1 MPKLHTAAD
10 LSTYPSARASSL
22 ARPPG
27 GYLRQPTCARC
38 AVRRNPL
45 SNSRTVG
52 ANVDDSIDSVAIWN
66 VSWRNAVV
74 EGKREAAREQHYLV
88 LFGPST
94 GNPSLFGPSYVRR
107 ALLCFSS
114 YTYLV
119 LCCAVLCCAVLCCD
133 VLIIVM
139 LIIVTIYS
147 IIIIIFNSIIMMI
160 IASAPRIPPHQ
171 PRSHRISGVASFR
184 ELRGFGG

>member
-22 ARPPG
+22 ARPPS

-52 ANVDDSIDSVAIWN
+52 ASVDDSIDSVATWN

-74 EGKREAAREQHYLV
+74 EGKREAATEQHYLV

-119 LCCAVLCCAVLCCD
+119 VMMKYKAYKDISCSCVLGSHGPSGDIGKGERCGSCWLVACMIMIMTWLRFD
-133 VLIIVM
+133 YDYAII
-139 LIIVTIYS
+139 S
-147 IIIIIFNSIIMMI
+147 SCGPQ
-160 IASAPRIPPHQ
+160 SC
-171 PRSHRISGVASFR
+171 
-184 ELRGFGG
+184 

>member
-1 MPKLHTAAD
+1 M
-10 LSTYPSARASSL
+10 
-22 ARPPG
+22 
-27 GYLRQPTCARC
+27 
-38 AVRRNPL
+38 RRNPL

-52 ANVDDSIDSVAIWN
+52 ASVDDSIDSVAIWN

-114 YTYLV
+114 YIYLV
-119 LCCAVLCCAVLCCD
+119 
-133 VLIIVM
+133 VM
-139 LIIVTIYS
+139 MKILTA
-147 IIIIIFNSIIMMI
+147 FFK
-160 IASAPRIPPHQ
+160 
-171 PRSHRISGVASFR
+171 G
-184 ELRGFGG
+184 

>member
-1 MPKLHTAAD
+1 MLACLRACL
-10 LSTYPSARASSL
+10 LSCLLDCVLACLRASL
-22 ARPPG
+22 DP
-27 GYLRQPTCARC
+27 YLFVIA
-38 AVRRNPL
+38 L
-45 SNSRTVG
+45 
-52 ANVDDSIDSVAIWN
+52 NVDDSIDSVAIWN

-119 LCCAVLCCAVLCCD
+119 LCCAVLCCAVMC
-133 VLIIVM
+133 
-139 LIIVTIYS
+139 
-147 IIIIIFNSIIMMI
+147 
-160 IASAPRIPPHQ
+160 
-171 PRSHRISGVASFR
+171 
-184 ELRGFGG
+184 

>member
-1 MPKLHTAAD
+1 MSGNLKFH
-10 LSTYPSARASSL
+10 LSA
-22 ARPPG
+22 
-27 GYLRQPTCARC
+27 
-38 AVRRNPL
+38 L

-52 ANVDDSIDSVAIWN
+52 ASVDDSIDSVATWN

-114 YTYLV
+114 YIYLV
-119 LCCAVLCCAVLCCD
+119 
-133 VLIIVM
+133 VM
-139 LIIVTIYS
+139 MKIPTAFLQGPVTTS
-147 IIIIIFNSIIMMI
+147 IG
-160 IASAPRIPPHQ
+160 AKT
-171 PRSHRISGVASFR
+171 RSKKHF
-184 ELRGFGG
+184 

>member
-1 MPKLHTAAD
+1 MVIIV
-10 LSTYPSARASSL
+10 
-22 ARPPG
+22 
-27 GYLRQPTCARC
+27 RQPTCARC

-114 YTYLV
+114 YTYFV
-119 LCCAVLCCAVLCCD
+119 
-133 VLIIVM
+133 
-139 LIIVTIYS
+139 
-147 IIIIIFNSIIMMI
+147 
-160 IASAPRIPPHQ
+160 
-171 PRSHRISGVASFR
+171 G
-184 ELRGFGG
+184 

>member
-1 MPKLHTAAD
+1 M
-10 LSTYPSARASSL
+10 
-22 ARPPG
+22 
-27 GYLRQPTCARC
+27 
-38 AVRRNPL
+38 RRNPL

-119 LCCAVLCCAVLCCD
+119 FYFYYHYQTHVLVC
-133 VLIIVM
+133 
-139 LIIVTIYS
+139 
-147 IIIIIFNSIIMMI
+147 
-160 IASAPRIPPHQ
+160 P
-171 PRSHRISGVASFR
+171 SFPWTSYTT
-184 ELRGFGG
+184 

>member
-1 MPKLHTAAD
+1 MLAC
-10 LSTYPSARASSL
+10 LRASL
-22 ARPPG
+22 DP
-27 GYLRQPTCARC
+27 YLFVIA
-38 AVRRNPL
+38 L
-45 SNSRTVG
+45 
-52 ANVDDSIDSVAIWN
+52 NVDDSIDSVAIWN

-119 LCCAVLCCAVLCCD
+119 LCCAVLCCD

>member
-1 MPKLHTAAD
+1 MLLLRGKGRRRGSNTIW
-10 LSTYPSARASSL
+10 S
-22 ARPPG
+22 
-27 GYLRQPTCARC
+27 YLVQ
-38 AVRRNPL
+38 VRE
-45 SNSRTVG
+45 
-52 ANVDDSIDSVAIWN
+52 IH
-66 VSWRNAVV
+66 
-74 EGKREAAREQHYLV
+74 HYLV
-88 LFGPST
+88 LLMYGVHFCVSHLILT
-94 GNPSLFGPSYVRR
+94 
-107 ALLCFSS
+107 
-114 YTYLV
+114 

>member
-1 MPKLHTAAD
+1 MSGNLKFH
-10 LSTYPSARASSL
+10 LSA
-22 ARPPG
+22 
-27 GYLRQPTCARC
+27 
-38 AVRRNPL
+38 L

-119 LCCAVLCCAVLCCD
+119 LCCAVLCCD

-139 LIIVTIYS
+139 LITVTIYS
-147 IIIIIFNSIIMMI
+147 IIIIKRMFWYVLPSLGQVTLPNT
-160 IASAPRIPPHQ
+160 Q
-171 PRSHRISGVASFR
+171 QQQQQ
-184 ELRGFGG
+184 EQ